1 MSFYLNRAAEKWIL
15 QSKSFY
21 DETFWRRSSQ
31 NNGLQFSRK
40 SFKIF
45 FYNKTHRS
53 FWKGFYFILD
63 LTFCGDFWIE
73 NFLLIELDH
82 VSLIML
88 KHISGHYKQKTWNQ
102 TWDGTG
108 HLSHKLCPDPAY
120 YSEFQRCLVPK
131 SVSRDTN
138 IYQVGQ
144 LGEPEKFQR
153 RDYHLIPH
161 F

>member
-1 MSFYLNRAAEKWIL
+1 MSFYLNRAAEKWIP

-40 SFKIF
+40 SFDIF
-45 FYNKTHRS
+45 FLNKTYQS

-88 KHISGHYKQKTWNQ
+88 KHISGHYKQKDVELGMGRDRTPVTQ
-102 TWDGTG
+102 T
-108 HLSHKLCPDPAY
+108 LS
-120 YSEFQRCLVPK
+120 R
-131 SVSRDTN
+131 SR
-138 IYQVGQ
+138 
-144 LGEPEKFQR
+144 
-153 RDYHLIPH
+153 LI
-161 F
+161 